1 MTSIDFVTFPVQTTI
16 NAIAFLVEA
25 AVYAIAFLVEAAVYA
40 IAFLVE
46 PFRQTVSP
54 SIRCA
59 VRLSIKP
66 TIDTITFFIQAV
78 VYTISLSVKPVFD
91 AVAAIVQSVFN
102 AIALIGKN
110 TAAENCGNKYEQRD
124 DCHVANVPD
133 FHIRTPC
140 MHMIW
145 PLLLSQRDP
154 AAMVDNG

>member
-1 MTSIDFVTFPVQTTI
+1 MTSIDSVTFPVQTTI

-25 AVYAIAFLVEAAVYA
+25 TVYAIAFLVEAAVYA

-66 TIDTITFFIQAV
+66 TIDTIAFF
-78 VYTISLSVKPVFD
+78 VKPVFD